1 MLPRSTLTC
10 RFYHET
16 GHFSESQTLIEHAYE
31 VANAMYS
38 TILKATSDVAQ
49 ISSTMKDL
57 SEIIAETHHNL
68 GCIGTETN
76 QPAFTLYHF
85 TKFNEMMLERFDESI
100 PDTINRLAISWNEL
114 GNAYMMN
121 KLWQDGER
129 CFTQCLETAR
139 QVKGFSPAD
148 FSFPYVNLGL
158 AYWLTNRLELAQTT
172 LEEGLRHREAKFGI
186 NDTQSFM

>member
-1 MLPRSTLTC
+1 MLTS

-16 GHFSESQTLIEHAYE
+16 GHFTESQKLIEHAYE
-31 VANAMYS
+31 VANAM
-38 TILKATSDVAQ
+38 LSDQ
-49 ISSTMKDL
+49 SKTSSTPEDKTLKELGD
-57 SEIIAETHHNL
+57 IIAEAHHNL

-76 QPAFTLYHF
+76 QPEFTLAHF
-85 TKFNEMMLERFDESI
+85 REFNEMMSKRADKNV
-100 PDTINRLAISWNEL
+100 PDTLNRLAISWNEL

-129 CFTQCLETAR
+129 CFKQCLETA
-139 QVKGFSPAD
+139 QDVQGFSPAD

-158 AYWLTNRLELAQTT
+158 AYWLTQRLDLAQAT
-172 LEEGLRHREAKFGI
+172 LEEGLRHREDKYGI